1 MSDSAAAVTDPSS
14 TTARSTCNRFT
25 SSKGTPSLSPLA
37 VARTQGA

>member
-14 TTARSTCNRFT
+14 TTASSTCNRFT
-25 SSKGTPSLSPLA
+25 SSKGTPSLHRWP